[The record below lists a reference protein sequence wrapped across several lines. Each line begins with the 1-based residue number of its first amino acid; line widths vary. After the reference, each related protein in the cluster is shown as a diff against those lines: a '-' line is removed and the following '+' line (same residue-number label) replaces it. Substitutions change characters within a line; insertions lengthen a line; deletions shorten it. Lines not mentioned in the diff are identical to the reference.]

1 MDSYFKSKIETTQST
16 GSFFVGIHHLVN
28 VANARIKTFRKLF
41 GPIFDLF
48 EGFDM
53 ENASLTRR
61 KLNVRAFEGSFVKL
75 NPGQG

>member
-48 EGFDM
+48 EGFDISR
-53 ENASLTRR
+53 EVL
-61 KLNVRAFEGSFVKL
+61 
-75 NPGQG
+75 